1 MQASTPVKKKVV
13 SGDAK
18 PRFQCEHC
26 EKSFTLM
33 TNKNR
38 HVRKAHGV
46 QGNNDNRHGATAATG
61 LPNNNSNNNNHNNNL
76 PGNQYL
82 AKSVVNDQPFVRDSN
97 ANNNV
102 NTQSD
107 VHTQNALVSST
118 PKTDN
123 TLLIA
128 ALNQRL
134 GQPEQVPTSMIS
146 ELLNVINQS
155 SSLPVEADDS
165 ANQQSSTVE
174 PPTSQISTSVAH
186 PTNPMSLSSPTTQ
199 AANPISA
206 QVPPA
211 NQTSAS
217 AAGVASNIPVPDY
230 TYEDKKHQVVVTV
243 TAAKQ
248 NELMMASDIPV
259 TNTPTCNENASVAI
273 TESYIDSGLGTPN
286 PTYKVRGGGGRGR
299 KRSHMTSYDP
309 TACSSP
315 SQSSDGST
323 NGDSQSFP
331 TRLHQGRYVCGIC
344 EASFTFQTNLT
355 RHQRKLHGKPYVRN
369 PRKGE
374 RESPN
379 NRESRSP
386 TNHTE
391 MSYEPNFMSTHHIAQ
406 PETRVY
412 HQEAPIHHDVMLN
425 QDSSLSNDNT
435 EVSHMIEQPQ
445 AVMKVESASSNGSP
459 TEHYTDISYETHT
472 IPYNAL

>member
-1 MQASTPVKKKVV
+1 
-13 SGDAK
+13 
-18 PRFQCEHC
+18 
-26 EKSFTLM
+26 M

-46 QGNNDNRHGATAATG
+46 QGNNDNNRHAAASAAG
-61 LPNNNSNNNNHNNNL
+61 LPNNSSNNHNSSNNL
-76 PGNQYL
+76 PSNQY
-82 AKSVVNDQPFVRDSN
+82 AKSVVNDHSRSGDT
-97 ANNNV
+97 NV
-102 NTQSD
+102 NS
-107 VHTQNALVSST
+107 VKAHSNVLAQNALMPST

-123 TLLIA
+123 TVLIA
-128 ALNQRL
+128 ALNQSL
-134 GQPEQVPTSMIS
+134 GQPEQAPTSMIS

-155 SSLPVEADDS
+155 GSFPVEANEP

-174 PPTSQISTSVAH
+174 PPTSQIPASVAH
-186 PTNPMSLSSPTTQ
+186 SANQMSLSSPTTQ
-199 AANPISA
+199 AANPISV
-206 QVPPA
+206 QLSPA
-211 NQTSAS
+211 NQISAS
-217 AAGVASNIPVPDY
+217 SAAVANNIPVPDY

-248 NELMMASDIPV
+248 NEVMMASDTTPPPLS
-259 TNTPTCNENASVAI
+259 NTPTSNENASVAI
-273 TESYIDSGLGTPN
+273 SESYIDSGLGAPS
-286 PTYKVRGGGGRGR
+286 PTYKARGGGGGRGR
-299 KRSHMTSYDP
+299 KRSHMPSYDP

-331 TRLHQGRYVCGIC
+331 TKLHQGRYVCGLC

-386 TNHTE
+386 TNHAE
-391 MSYEPNFMSTHHIAQ
+391 MSYEPNFMSAHHMAQ

-412 HQEAPIHHDVMLN
+412 HPQEAPIHHDVMLN

-435 EVSHMIEQPQ
+435 EMPQ
-445 AVMKVESASSNGSP
+445 MTHPQTVVKVESTSSNGSP
-459 TEHYTDISYETHT
+459 TEHYTDISYEAHT